1 MNTIEN
7 IRRDMSKILPSS
19 PTSRKVWS
27 NLNLCLRYLETN
39 PSEEFITDQL
49 TETTRV
55 ISIIDNRYVDFL
67 ESIKYDCS
75 KKFKSE
81 IAKRRYYNKINDRPR
96 LVRQSETLKYLLKS
110 K

>member
-19 PTSRKVWS
+19 PASRKAWN

-39 PSEEFITDQL
+39 PSEEFIENQL
-49 TETTRV
+49 AETTHV
-55 ISIIDNRYVDFL
+55 ISVIDNCYVDFL
-67 ESIKYDCS
+67 ESTKYDRS

-96 LVRQSETLKYLLKS
+96 LVKQSETLKYL
-110 K
+110 